1 MKKPIS
7 PSDRFKRNFKKEIS
21 KSNTPPFLFAGSG
34 LSIRYYS
41 IPTWIDLLNE
51 FVDTNRECFENEFGY
66 YSSKCSRDPLKIAS
80 QLADEFHAFWWSN
93 EKFKESREEFKDL
106 ASRNVEVA
114 FKIELARFIN
124 SKKQLKSE
132 FKSEIELLAKAVL
145 SGVLTT
151 NWDDFLQNAFSD
163 FKVNIGQKEIIFS
176 DQHSIGDIYK
186 IHGCMSQP
194 ESLILTS
201 DDYEKFIQNDHY
213 LNSKILT
220 LFVDYPIIFMGYSLS
235 DPNIELILKNIVNC
249 LDNDF
254 LNIEKLHDRL
264 FFVEWQPNPCD
275 PEIESSTYSLKSFSI
290 PIKKIKVHD
299 YSEILEVL
307 TQIPRKFPINVL
319 RQLQGMVYDFVLTS
333 VPTNKILVKGIEDLD
348 KIDNLEVVVGFG
360 NISKL
365 QDKGVVGLKDLDLIR
380 DILFDDLPK
389 ENYLEIVEQLLPS
402 IIRKNVFIPFF
413 KYQKQVENLN
423 LDNSLKEY
431 AFTNHTLTNSQNI
444 SIEDYRLKT
453 QKKSV
458 ARQLNGIVTLQD
470 LIKSTDFIHAI
481 QRIPYLSKENIDTQ
495 ILKDY
500 LVQNFDQIEAGTG
513 YYSNFR
519 KCVCLL
525 DYLEN
530 ANQISI

>member
-1 MKKPIS
+1 MKKTIS
-7 PSDRFKRNFKKEIS
+7 PSDRFKQNFKKEIS

-34 LSIRYYS
+34 LSIRYYG

-51 FVDTNRECFENEFGY
+51 FVDSNRECFKNEFGF

-80 QLADEFHAFWWSN
+80 QLAEEFHVFWWSN
-93 EKFKESREEFKDL
+93 EKFKESRERYKDL
-106 ASRNVEVA
+106 AGSNVEVA
-114 FKIELARFIN
+114 FKIELAQYIE
-124 SKKQLKSE
+124 SKKTINNELKG
-132 FKSEIELLAKAVL
+132 EIELLSKAVL
-145 SGVLTT
+145 SGILTT
-151 NWDDFLQNAFSD
+151 NWDDFLQSTFSE
-163 FKVNIGQKEIIFS
+163 FKVNIGQREIIFS

-186 IHGCMSQP
+186 IHGCVSQP

-201 DDYEKFIQNDHY
+201 EDYDRFIQNNHY

-220 LFVDYPIIFMGYSLS
+220 LFVDYPIVFMGYSLS

-254 LNIEKLHDRL
+254 LSIDKLQDRL

-275 PEIESSTYSLKSFSI
+275 PEIETTTISLKSFPI
-290 PIKKIKVHD
+290 PIKKIKAHG
-299 YSEILEVL
+299 YKEILEVL
-307 TQIPRKFPINVL
+307 AEIPRKFPINVL
-319 RQLQGMVYDFVLTS
+319 RQLQGMVYDFVLTAE
-333 VPTNKILVKGIEDLD
+333 PTNKILVKGIEDLD

-389 ENYLEIVEQLLPS
+389 ENYPEIVEQLLPT

-413 KYQKQVENLN
+413 KYQNQVGNLN
-423 LDNSLKEY
+423 QNNSLKDHT
-431 AFTNHTLTNSQNI
+431 FNNHTLTNSQNI
-444 SIEDYRLKT
+444 SIVDYRLKT
-453 QKKSV
+453 QIKSM
-458 ARQLNGIVTLQD
+458 ARVLNGIQTLQD
-470 LIKSTDFIHAI
+470 LIDSTDFIHAI
-481 QRIPYLSKENIDTQ
+481 QRIPYLSEDNIDTN
-495 ILKDY
+495 LMREY
-500 LVQNFDQIEAGTG
+500 LIENFDLIEVGTG
-513 YYSNFR
+513 YFSNLR

-530 ANQISI
+530 ANQKSI

>member
-34 LSIRYYS
+34 LSIRYYG

-51 FVDTNRECFENEFGY
+51 FVDANRECFENEFGF

-80 QLADEFHAFWWSN
+80 QLAEEFHGYWWNS
-93 EKFKESREEFKDL
+93 EKFKASRERYKEL
-106 ASRNVEVA
+106 AGSNVEVA
-114 FKIELARFIN
+114 LKIELAQFIE
-124 SKKQLKSE
+124 SKKKIDDAL
-132 FKSEIELLAKAVL
+132 KSEIELLSKVVL

-186 IHGCMSQP
+186 IHGCTSQP

-201 DDYEKFIQNDHY
+201 NDYEKFIKNDHY

-254 LNIEKLHDRL
+254 LNIEKLQDRL
-264 FFVEWQPNPCD
+264 FFVEWHPYPCD
-275 PEIESSTYSLKSFSI
+275 PEIELSTYSLKSFSI
-290 PIKKIKVHD
+290 PIKKIKVHG
-299 YSEILEVL
+299 YEEILEVL
-307 TQIPRKFPINVL
+307 SQIPRKFPINVL
-319 RQLQGMVYDFVLTS
+319 RQLQGMVYDFILTAE
-333 VPTNKILVKGIEDLD
+333 PTNKILVKGIEDLD

-365 QDKGVVGLKDLDLIR
+365 QDKGVVGLNSHDLIQ

-389 ENYLEIVEQLLPS
+389 ENYAEIVEQLLPS

-413 KYQKQVENLN
+413 KYQKQVGNLN
-423 LDNSLKEY
+423 IDNSLKEHY
-431 AFTNHTLTNSQNI
+431 NNNDTLTNSQNI
-444 SIEDYRLKT
+444 SIEDYRLKS
-453 QKKSV
+453 QKRSAERNLK
-458 ARQLNGIVTLQD
+458 GIETLQE
-470 LIKSTDFIHAI
+470 LIESTDFIHAI
-481 QRIPYLSKENIDTQ
+481 QRIPFLSREKIDTYLLREYLKENFEIME
-495 ILKDY
+495 
-500 LVQNFDQIEAGTG
+500 VGTG
-513 YYSNFR
+513 YYSNLR
-519 KCVCLL
+519 KCICLL

-530 ANQISI
+530 AFQE

>member
-34 LSIRYYS
+34 LSIRYYG

-51 FVDTNRECFENEFGY
+51 FVDANRECFENEFGF

-80 QLADEFHAFWWSN
+80 QLAEEFHGYWWNS
-93 EKFKESREEFKDL
+93 EKFKASRERYKEL
-106 ASRNVEVA
+106 AGSNVEVA
-114 FKIELARFIN
+114 FKIELAQFIE
-124 SKKQLKSE
+124 SKKKIDDAL
-132 FKSEIELLAKAVL
+132 KSEIELLSKAVL

-186 IHGCMSQP
+186 IHGCTSQP

-201 DDYEKFIQNDHY
+201 NDYEKFIQNDHY

-254 LNIEKLHDRL
+254 LNIEKLQDRL
-264 FFVEWQPNPCD
+264 FFVEWQPYPCD

-299 YSEILEVL
+299 YKEILEVL
-307 TQIPRKFPINVL
+307 SQIPRKFPINVL
-319 RQLQGMVYDFVLTS
+319 RQLQGMVYDFILTAE
-333 VPTNKILVKGIEDLD
+333 PTNKILVKGIEDLD

-365 QDKGVVGLKDLDLIR
+365 QDKGVVGLKDIDLIR
-380 DILFDDLPK
+380 DIVFDDLPK
-389 ENYLEIVEQLLPS
+389 ENYQDIVEQLLPT

-413 KYQKQVENLN
+413 KYQKQVGNLN
-423 LDNSLKEY
+423 KDNSLKTC
-431 AFTNHTLTNSQNI
+431 AFQNHTLTNSQNI

-453 QKKSV
+453 QIKSM
-458 ARQLNGIVTLQD
+458 ARLLNGIETLQD
-470 LIKSTDFIHAI
+470 LIESTDFIHAI
-481 QRIPYLSKENIDTQ
+481 QRIPYLSKDNIDTR
-495 ILKDY
+495 LLRDY
-500 LVQNFDQIEAGTG
+500 LIQNFDQIEAGTS
-513 YYSNFR
+513 YYSQFR

-530 ANQISI
+530 AFQD

>member
-34 LSIRYYS
+34 LSIRYYG

-51 FVDTNRECFENEFGY
+51 FVDANRECFENEFGF

-80 QLADEFHAFWWSN
+80 QLAEEFHGYWWNS
-93 EKFKESREEFKDL
+93 EKFKASRERYKEL
-106 ASRNVEVA
+106 AGSNVEVA
-114 FKIELARFIN
+114 FKIELAQFIE
-124 SKKQLKSE
+124 SKKKIDDAL
-132 FKSEIELLAKAVL
+132 KSEIELLSKAVL

-186 IHGCMSQP
+186 IHGCTSQP

-201 DDYEKFIQNDHY
+201 NDYEKFIQNDHY

-254 LNIEKLHDRL
+254 LNIEKLQDRL
-264 FFVEWQPNPCD
+264 FFVEWQHYPCD

-299 YSEILEVL
+299 YKEILEVL
-307 TQIPRKFPINVL
+307 SQIPRKFPINVL
-319 RQLQGMVYDFVLTS
+319 RQLQGMVYDFILTAE
-333 VPTNKILVKGIEDLD
+333 PTNKILVKGIEDLD

-365 QDKGVVGLKDLDLIR
+365 QDKGVVGLKDIDLIR
-380 DILFDDLPK
+380 DIVFDDLPK
-389 ENYLEIVEQLLPS
+389 ENYQDIVEQLLPT

-413 KYQKQVENLN
+413 KYQKQVGNLN
-423 LDNSLKEY
+423 KDNSIKTC
-431 AFTNHTLTNSQNI
+431 AFQNHTLTNSQNI

-453 QKKSV
+453 KIKSM
-458 ARQLNGIVTLQD
+458 ARLLNGIETLQD
-470 LIKSTDFIHAI
+470 LIESTDFIHAI
-481 QRIPYLSKENIDTQ
+481 QRIPYLSKDNIDTR
-495 ILKDY
+495 LLRDY
-500 LVQNFDQIEAGTG
+500 LIQNFDQIEAGTS
-513 YYSNFR
+513 YYSQFR

-525 DYLEN
+525 DFLEN
-530 ANQISI
+530 ANQN